1 MSIKNALVVDDSK
14 SARMMLQRLLSKMNV
29 RVDTV
34 DSAEAALL
42 FLEGAQ
48 PDIIFMD
55 HMMPGMD
62 GLEATQIIRANP
74 KTSGIPTIMYTSK
87 EGEDYFK
94 MALSHG
100 ASGVLGKPANQEA
113 VMAVIKSLDA
123 PAANDDTK
131 DSAHAIPL
139 VEIDHLIQKHV
150 KQAFAIARSEIT
162 AGIDTTAQQLQHHQ
176 RHQLEIIQQQL
187 QARTQESKEELE
199 QALDANAL
207 YKLTQPLNQRLA
219 MAVADKLIK
228 KNADDLVAVMNTNK
242 VELEAL
248 VGRQNKEL
256 RRVIRS
262 ASIMAGTIGALL
274 GSAIGILAALLTK
287 LI

>member
-14 SARMMLQRLLSKMNV
+14 SARMMLQRLLSRINV
-29 RVDTV
+29 HVDTV

-42 FLEGAQ
+42 FLEGTL

-55 HMMPGMD
+55 HMMPGMN
-62 GLEATQIIRANP
+62 GLEATQIIRSNP
-74 KTSGIPTIMYTSK
+74 KTSSIPTIMYTSK

-123 PAANDDTK
+123 PAANDDSKNTEQE
-131 DSAHAIPL
+131 IPL
-139 VEIDHLIQKHV
+139 AEIDHLIQKHV
-150 KQAFAIARSEIT
+150 KQTFAIARSDIT
-162 AGIDTTAQQLQHHQ
+162 ASIDTTAQQLQNHQ
-176 RHQLEIIQQQL
+176 RHQLEVIQQQL
-187 QARTQESKEELE
+187 QARIQENKQELE

-228 KNADDLVAVMNTNK
+228 KNADDVVAIMHTNK
-242 VELEAL
+242 VEQEAL
-248 VGRQNKEL
+248 LGSHNKEL

-262 ASIMAGTIGALL
+262 ASIMAGAIGALI